1 MLLKLVKAIEFE
13 DIDGY
18 NINRFFLRKINAGAM
33 GSYLEVSF
41 FYDNKWR

>member
-1 MLLKLVKAIEFE
+1 MVLKLVKAIEFE

-18 NINRFFLRKINAGAM
+18 NINRFFLRNFNAGAM

>member
-1 MLLKLVKAIEFE
+1 MVLKLVKAIEFE

-18 NINRFFLRKINAGAM
+18 NINRFFLRNFNAGAM
-33 GSYLEVSF
+33 GSYLEDSF